1 MNESSQPLK
10 VSIVICTY
18 NRDKFIGEALDSLA
32 KQTLAPEN
40 WEILIVN
47 NNSNDTTESICK
59 KFIEEHQ
66 ELDVNY
72 VMERQQGLSFARNR
86 GIEDAKYDII
96 TYIDDDA
103 YAKPDFVEIVYT
115 YFNENPNTVGIG
127 GKIKPRYEIEEP
139 DWMNP
144 YLYGVVSAVD
154 HGEKILK
161 YSKRYPVGCN
171 MSYRKDM
178 LKQAGGFNTNL
189 KWRSDDKFI
198 YLSVKKISDE
208 VYYIPTLEVEHTID
222 AYRTTDKCF
231 EDITTKFGKAEYTRV
246 KDEGRWPYFK
256 KLVEFMYK
264 LAGSFI
270 LMIGFMLK
278 GQAKKG
284 KYTFR
289 YRVIATKAFL
299 RPGKANG

>member
-1 MNESSQPLK
+1 MNKATHPFK

-32 KQTLAPEN
+32 NQTLNAEN
-40 WEILIVN
+40 FEILIVN
-47 NNSNDTTESICK
+47 NNSNDTTETICK
-59 KFIEEHQ
+59 KFINDHP

-72 VMERQQGLSFARNR
+72 VMERQQGLSYARNR

-103 YAKPDFVEIVYT
+103 YAKPDFVEIVYN
-115 YFNENPNTVGIG
+115 YFNKHPETAGIG

-139 DWMNP
+139 EWMNP

-154 HGEKILK
+154 HGDKVLK
-161 YSKRYPVGCN
+161 FNKRYPVGCN
-171 MSYRKDM
+171 MSYRKDI
-178 LKQAGGFNTNL
+178 LKSVGGFNTNL

-198 YLSVKKISDE
+198 YLSVRKISDE
-208 VYYIPTLEVEHTID
+208 VYYIPELEVEHTID

-246 KDEGRWPYFK
+246 KDEGSWTYFK
-256 KLVEFMYK
+256 KLVEFFYK

-278 GQAKKG
+278 GQPKKG
-284 KYTFR
+284 RYTFR
-289 YRVIATKAFL
+289 YRWIATKAFL
-299 RPGKANG
+299 NIGSNQ